1 MFIKFAVDQA
11 MEFDASLREYALEEQ
26 VKFEEQMEQDP
37 NMGEEMTDEQNDL
50 LELLLE
56 KEPLV
61 QHLDASKEFM
71 EGKIQKMETEIMKA
85 IKSEWDNLENNMT
98 VK

>member
-1 MFIKFAVDQA
+1 
-11 MEFDASLREYALEEQ
+11 
-26 VKFEEQMEQDP
+26 MEQDP

-71 EGKIQKMETEIMKA
+71 EGKIQRWKPR
-85 IKSEWDNLENNMT
+85 S
-98 VK
+98 